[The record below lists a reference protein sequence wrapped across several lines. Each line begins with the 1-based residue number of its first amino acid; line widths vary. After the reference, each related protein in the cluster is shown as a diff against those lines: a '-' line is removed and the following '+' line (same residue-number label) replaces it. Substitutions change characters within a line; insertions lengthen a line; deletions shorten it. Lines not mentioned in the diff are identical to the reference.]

1 MEILIEKS
9 KANQPLQMLEILIKK
24 RQNKPATPNAGR
36 LPMYPVAVETVTI
49 ITSLE
54 KYALMERNAEMLGSH
69 MDNRWNTIERVWCWE
84 IHF

>member
-1 MEILIEKS
+1 
-9 KANQPLQMLEILIKK
+9 
-24 RQNKPATPNAGR
+24 
-36 LPMYPVAVETVTI
+36 MYPVAVETVTI

-84 IHF
+84 FIFEKSCVCLKVFTAPESTMRPPATTDMTAQEREPEVA